1 MSNLINR
8 TPLTSSSVSYI
19 QSMDGGVMR
28 LPRCPA
34 TSEELRAG
42 GFKPMRVAAWFRAPS
57 WFDQLALFAA
67 GSAPTVIVGGAGSG
81 KDTAAKMYAALSG
94 RPFYSIGLSES
105 TDLSTA
111 LIEMSIEGGDTVKRL
126 GPLARA
132 AQGLRIQR
140 NGEEMVVP
148 AVILISD
155 FDRANPRTLE
165 TFRNAFEGREGWF
178 AMPDGSVLEVARGTT
193 FILTSNSGVDGDGGS
208 GMISEAIDASIANRL
223 NWISTPHP
231 SEGWMKEVILSTFP
245 RIGARQALTLVKAMN
260 ALKAVAEQLQLPFG
274 VSIRDCLRWAEH
286 ISILMNAGLS
296 FEEGI
301 KRCVAGS
308 VEATRDEAN
317 TNALWGAVDP
327 FVGSKIPRGEGE
339 GNPVDAL

>member
-1 MSNLINR
+1 MTSISR
-8 TPLTSSSVSYI
+8 TPLTASKVSYI

-42 GFKPMRVAAWFRAPS
+42 GFKPQRLKVWFRAPS
-57 WFDQLALFAA
+57 YFDQLCLFAA
-67 GSAPTVIVGGAGSG
+67 GSAPTVIVGGAGTG
-81 KDTAAKMYAALSG
+81 KDTSGKAFAAMTG

-105 TDLSTA
+105 TDLSSA
-111 LIEMSIEGGDTVKRL
+111 LLEMSIEDGDTVKRL

-140 NGEEMVVP
+140 NGEEMVIP

-165 TFRNAFEGREGWF
+165 AFRNAFEAPEGWF
-178 AMPDGSVLEVARGTT
+178 AMPDGSVLEVAEGTT

-231 SEGWMKEVILSTFP
+231 SEEWMSEVVTAAHPSITP
-245 RIGARQALTLVKAMN
+245 AQATTLVKAMD

-286 ISILMNAGLS
+286 ISILMDAGLS

-327 FVGSKIPRGEGE
+327 FVGSKIPND
-339 GNPVDAL
+339 GNVVDSF

>member
-1 MSNLINR
+1 MSNVTR
-8 TPLTSSSVSYI
+8 TPLRPSSVSSVL
-19 QSMDGGVMR
+19 SMGGGAIR
-28 LPRCPA
+28 LRRSPV
-34 TSEELRAG
+34 TSAELRCG
-42 GFKPMRVAAWFRAPS
+42 GFKPMRVASWFRPPS

-105 TDLSTA
+105 TDLSSA
-111 LIEMSIEGGDTVKRL
+111 LLEMSIEGGDTVKRL
-126 GPLARA
+126 GPLAKA
-132 AQGLRIQR
+132 AQGLTITRQ
-140 NGEEMVVP
+140 GKEMTIP

-165 TFRNAFEGREGWF
+165 AFRNAFEAPEGWF
-178 AMPDGSVLEVARGTT
+178 AMPDGSVLEVCRGTT
-193 FILTSNSGVDGDGGS
+193 FLLTSNSGVDGDGGS
-208 GMISEAIDASIANRL
+208 GMISEPIDASIANRL

-231 SEGWMKEVILSTFP
+231 SEEWMTEVILSTFP
-245 RIGARQALTLVKAMN
+245 VIGENAETLVKAMN

-286 ISILMNAGLS
+286 ISILMDAGLS

-327 FVGSKIPRGEGE
+327 FVGSKIPRGEAAA
-339 GNPVDAL
+339 GNIIDSF